1 MFCHQE
7 EPLFKVFLDKC
18 FEITFGCLKKGFIQL
33 QFLKWLSYIVM
44 LSQSRQMHVDS
55 NRMNKFIGSKLQKKL
70 ERENKT
76 N

>member
-1 MFCHQE
+1 M
-7 EPLFKVFLDKC
+7 
-18 FEITFGCLKKGFIQL
+18 INKKGQEIARIIGEVNFQDK